1 MNRQELHNY
10 KENYL
15 PYQIV
20 KLKLLMGKLFTR
32 LLKIY
37 DIDLS
42 PEQAQILGLLMEKG
56 NLCMNAISND
66 LCIDNSAVTRLID
79 VLEQKQFVQRTISK
93 EDRRMRVITITPKGK
108 KETLRTFEL
117 SKNNKEILL
126 QNIEKTDESKLIE
139 MMKKMQNNII
149 EQLKRIEN

>member
-139 MMKKMQNNII
+139 TIKKMQNNII

>member
-1 MNRQELHNY
+1 MNRQEIHNY

-93 EDRRMRVITITPKGK
+93 EDRRMRVITITSKGK
-108 KETLRTFEL
+108 KEILRTFEL

-126 QNIEKTDESKLIE
+126 QNIEKADESKLIE

>member
-1 MNRQELHNY
+1 MNRQEIHNY

-139 MMKKMQNNII
+139 TIKKMQNNII